1 MTLSIVTVKGLNPI
15 VNIDKVYFYGSNGAR
30 YITWGNIVKTHNM
43 YNALFYHQE
52 PDCLSL
58 VEACGVGGW
67 LTPKIQLNVV
77 VAISRVAAAICLKQI
92 CLTLPWVIPNR
103 NVH

>member
-1 MTLSIVTVKGLNPI
+1 
-15 VNIDKVYFYGSNGAR
+15 
-30 YITWGNIVKTHNM
+30 M

-58 VEACGVGGW
+58 VEACGWVAYTKNTAKC
-67 LTPKIQLNVV
+67 L